1 MCRGVFRIVRSAN
14 GRVVLALIGRISD
27 ENLPE
32 LKSVIASE
40 RNIVGMVLDF
50 NVVTLVEREVVH
62 FLGQC
67 ETDKIGL
74 KNCPAYIRD
83 WIDGSQKRKPR
94 RKK

>member
-1 MCRGVFRIVRSAN
+1 M
-14 GRVVLALIGRISD
+14 SD

-32 LKSVIASE
+32 LKSLIASE
-40 RNIVGMVLDF
+40 RNVSRIVLDLKDI
-50 NVVTLVEREVVH
+50 TLVDREVVH
-62 FLGQC
+62 FLGKC

-83 WIDGSQKRKPR
+83 WIDGNRKRKPR